1 MLDLVSLIADAIIIV
16 TFGGG
21 ALIWVKN
28 QIVKVKDKA

>member
-1 MLDLVSLIADAIIIV
+1 MLDLISLVADAIIIV

-28 QIVKVKDKA
+28 FMKKDG